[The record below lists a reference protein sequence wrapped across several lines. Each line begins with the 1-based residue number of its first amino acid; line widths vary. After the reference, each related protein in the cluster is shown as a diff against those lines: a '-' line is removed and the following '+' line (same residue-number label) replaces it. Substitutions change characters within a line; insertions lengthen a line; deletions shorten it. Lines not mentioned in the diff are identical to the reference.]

1 MTTRA
6 ADRDDDERSVTLG
19 STVDHQPLPRVRERM
34 TPLGRLEDPVVG
46 WIATVMVGALALFL
60 RLWRLG
66 SPKEFEFDETYY
78 AKDAW
83 SMLQHGYVRDY
94 VDKADDAIIA
104 GDLGSLWD
112 SDKPSMVVHP
122 EVGKWM
128 IAAGEQVLGMD
139 PLGWRISAAIV
150 GTLMCVMM
158 VRLVRRITGSMMLG
172 VIGGLLLCLDGMH
185 LVLSRLA
192 LLDIFLAFWLLAA
205 VSALVIDRDWT
216 RERMTRLAT
225 AENIATWGP
234 LKGLWFRPW
243 RLVAGICFGLAA
255 GTKWSG
261 LYALAVFGILVWLWD
276 SGARRAIGVRL

>member
-1 MTTRA
+1 
-6 ADRDDDERSVTLG
+6 
-19 STVDHQPLPRVRERM
+19 M

-66 SPKEFEFDETYY
+66 SPKESEFDETYY

-172 VIGGLLLCLDGMH
+172 VIGGLLLCLEIG
-185 LVLSRLA
+185 
-192 LLDIFLAFWLLAA
+192 
-205 VSALVIDRDWT
+205 
-216 RERMTRLAT
+216 
-225 AENIATWGP
+225 
-234 LKGLWFRPW
+234 
-243 RLVAGICFGLAA
+243 
-255 GTKWSG
+255 
-261 LYALAVFGILVWLWD
+261 
-276 SGARRAIGVRL
+276 RAHV